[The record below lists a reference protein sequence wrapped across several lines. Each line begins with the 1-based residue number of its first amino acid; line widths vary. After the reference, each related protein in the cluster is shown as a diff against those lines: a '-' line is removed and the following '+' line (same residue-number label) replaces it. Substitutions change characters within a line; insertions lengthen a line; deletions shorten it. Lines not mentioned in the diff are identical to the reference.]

1 MSYIRSLGS
10 GLLNT
15 LRIMSRNKVGFAGLI
30 ITLTVVVVSLL
41 APYFV
46 HMEMTANLDKIY
58 QGPSVE
64 HWLGTDYQ
72 GRDIFKQILLGGRE
86 VIYVAFL
93 AGVLSVAIGVTLGA
107 LAAVLGGWFDTIATA
122 AAELVI
128 TIPGYP
134 LLLVLAGF
142 VRLNSPAG
150 LAVII
155 ASIAWGGLMLAI
167 RAQVFSLKE
176 RDYVQAARALGLPTS
191 HLLLKEIIP
200 NMMSYILTNLVMR
213 MTQAIYS
220 QVGLIFL
227 GVVPMAQ
234 NNWGVMYNLASRQ
247 GAIYGI
253 NSAWYILAPIFAIVL
268 LQFGM
273 INMNRSLE
281 ELFNPRL
288 RRGE

>member
-1 MSYIRSLGS
+1 MTYIRDLGTGLLGS
-10 GLLNT
+10 
-15 LRIMSRNKVGFAGLI
+15 LRVMSRNRVGFAGLI
-30 ITLTVVVVSLL
+30 ITVTIVLVSLL

-46 HMEMTANLDKIY
+46 HLDMTANLEKIY
-58 QGPSVE
+58 QGPSAE

-72 GRDIFKQILLGGRE
+72 GRDIFKQLLLGGRE

-93 AGVLSVAIGVTLGA
+93 AGLLSTAIGVVLGA
-107 LAAVLGGWFDTIATA
+107 LAAILGGWFDTIATA

-128 TIPGYP
+128 TIPQYP

-142 VRLNSPAG
+142 VRLNSPIG
-150 LAVII
+150 LAFII
-155 ASIAWGGLMLAI
+155 AAVGWGGLMLTI
-167 RAQVFSLKE
+167 RSQVLSLKE
-176 RDYVQAARALGLPTS
+176 RDYVQAARALGLPVS

-200 NMMSYILTNLVMR
+200 NMMSYILTSLVMR
-213 MTQAIYS
+213 MTGAIYG

-234 NNWGVMYNLASRQ
+234 NNWGVMYSLASRQ
-247 GAIYGI
+247 GAIYGV
-253 NSAWYILAPIFAIVL
+253 NSAWYILAPIFAIAL

-281 ELFNPRL
+281 ELYNPRL